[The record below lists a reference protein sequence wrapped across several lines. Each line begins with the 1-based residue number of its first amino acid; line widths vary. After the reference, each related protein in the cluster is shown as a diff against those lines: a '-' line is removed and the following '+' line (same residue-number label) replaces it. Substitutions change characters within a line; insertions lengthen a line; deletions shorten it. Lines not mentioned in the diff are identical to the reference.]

1 MLLSKSHNAT
11 HLPFFSRVFFM
22 QAKNQIEVCKAEATF
37 PFPKMSARL
46 LSLKKTRG
54 GTGELEGELLHPVF
68 FTLETQ

>member
-1 MLLSKSHNAT
+1 
-11 HLPFFSRVFFM
+11 M
-22 QAKNQIEVCKAEATF
+22 QAKNQIEVCKAEAMF

>member
-1 MLLSKSHNAT
+1 
-11 HLPFFSRVFFM
+11 M

-37 PFPKMSARL
+37 PQNECKTTQF
-46 LSLKKTRG
+46 KKTRG

>member
-1 MLLSKSHNAT
+1 
-11 HLPFFSRVFFM
+11 M

-46 LSLKKTRG
+46 LSLKKNRG
-54 GTGELEGELLHPVF
+54 GIGELEGELLHPVF